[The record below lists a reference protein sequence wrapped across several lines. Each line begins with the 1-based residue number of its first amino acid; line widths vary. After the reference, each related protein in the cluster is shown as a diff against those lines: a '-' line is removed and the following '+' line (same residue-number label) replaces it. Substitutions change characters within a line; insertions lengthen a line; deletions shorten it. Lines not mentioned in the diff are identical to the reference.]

1 MPTPTRPHILKMPLP
16 VSLCHHFY
24 SNYHSVSLLV
34 SPAFYSPPLQLSLM
48 EDSLIHSWV
57 LIRPIFGQVPNPYL
71 QPGRSSGL
79 STSICFT
86 EAHAP
91 ACSLRGPVGVPQ
103 VLLSVSHLLAEVG
116 PKDSTCILLQR
127 WAWAPAAALLE
138 DRCQVT
144 TPSVCPQT
152 LMSLSPVN
160 Y

>member
-1 MPTPTRPHILKMPLP
+1 MPLP

-116 PKDSTCILLQR
+116 PKDSHLHPSTEMGLGPSSCPTGGQMPGNDPFCVSSDTHELAPCELL
-127 WAWAPAAALLE
+127 
-138 DRCQVT
+138 V
-144 TPSVCPQT
+144 
-152 LMSLSPVN
+152 
-160 Y
+160 

>member
-1 MPTPTRPHILKMPLP
+1 MTYFNNAMPTPTRPHILKMPLP

-103 VLLSVSHLLAEVG
+103 VLLSVSHLLAVRSGLKTQPASFYRDG
-116 PKDSTCILLQR
+116 PG
-127 WAWAPAAALLE
+127 
-138 DRCQVT
+138 
-144 TPSVCPQT
+144 PQQLPYWRT
-152 LMSLSPVN
+152 DAR
-160 Y
+160 